1 MIAGPNG
8 SGKTTLTD
16 QLRAD
21 GVDLGRYINPDEI
34 AKTLVGSYGGRVREA
49 QDIAAAQ
56 RQHCLDAR
64 ESFSFETVMSHVSK
78 IEALETARAAGFRVA
93 LYFVATESP
102 SLNVARVAQR
112 VLLGGHDVP
121 EDRIRQRY
129 VRTLALLPQALIL
142 ADMAVLFD
150 NTHGAPAILRPF
162 CEKQGEK
169 VTLAPPIPDW
179 ARPALRNLIPL

>member
-16 QLRAD
+16 QLRAN
-21 GVDLGRYINPDEI
+21 GVDFGRYINPDEI
-34 AKTLVGSYGGRVREA
+34 AKTLTGSYGERVREA
-49 QDIAAAQ
+49 QALADAQ
-56 RQHCLDAR
+56 RLGCLETR
-64 ESFSFETVMSHVSK
+64 QSFSFETVMSHVSK
-78 IEALETARAAGFRVA
+78 VETLRQARAAGFRVA

-112 VLLGGHDVP
+112 VALGGHDVP
-121 EDRIRQRY
+121 EDRIRERY
-129 VRTLALLPQALIL
+129 VRTLGLLPQALAA

-150 NTHGAPAILRPF
+150 NTYGAPAVLRPF

-169 VTLAPPIPDW
+169 ITLAPPMPDW
-179 ARPALRNLIPL
+179 ARPALRTLLPL